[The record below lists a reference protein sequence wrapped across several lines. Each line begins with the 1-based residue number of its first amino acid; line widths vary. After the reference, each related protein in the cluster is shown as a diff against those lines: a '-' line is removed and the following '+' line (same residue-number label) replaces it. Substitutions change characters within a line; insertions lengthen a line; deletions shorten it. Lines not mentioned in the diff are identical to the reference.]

1 MYTPSIIERIGK
13 NSKVYDIPTK
23 MLEDRIVFLN
33 EEIDSDVANSII
45 MQLLWLASDNPDEP
59 IDLYIKSPGGSVYDG
74 RAIFDCIKI
83 LEQRGIKVNTV
94 GIGMCA
100 SMGAYLLSAGT
111 GIRKATKNCRIM
123 VHSVSSGNGYNTYH
137 DQKVNFKETE
147 FLQKSLL
154 NDIVSFSKG
163 KIDLKTL
170 EEKSERDWYME
181 AEEAIKYGLIDEI
194 I

>member
-74 RAIFDCIKI
+74 LALKDIIHKI
-83 LEQRGIKVNTV
+83 PCKVNTIA
-94 GIGMCA
+94 IGMVA

-111 GIRKATKNCRIM
+111 GVRKALRNSRIM
-123 VHSVSSGNGYNTYH
+123 IHSVSSGTRGTII
-137 DQKVNFKETE
+137 DMQVDLKETE
-147 FLQKSLL
+147 YL
-154 NDIVSFSKG
+154 NDKLMKDMSEFSKG
-163 KIDLKTL
+163 KMSIEDVEKYCQRDYYMSPEDAKDL
-170 EEKSERDWYME
+170 
-181 AEEAIKYGLIDEI
+181 GLIDEI